1 MSASKIAESVDQGRE
16 MYLHTSADY
25 GNIIQALKQLPNI
38 HNIRINFGSP
48 DEELA
53 MIEELPSLEYLND
66 TKVVKQSFN
75 MGKNSNRSNSRLK
88 AKGLQSKAKLAEL
101 TRNAEMIGS
110 DMHKM
115 SKLEASNP
123 HSLGYN
129 KEVIVYKKLFA
140 YVKDF
145 LNEGNTRTVDR
156 SEFHGFLK
164 NIEIDYQDSLK
175 NSSYDFVKNTLLTMA
190 QFSLHNFCYVRAQDI
205 QKEVDSGIHSTFK
218 ILHENLNNYIREYFQ
233 NILGLES
240 YVNNLKKDSVQ
251 KKNDAVQRTQ
261 EVLQKAEILV
271 KENEQTLSLYETDK
285 KEWENLKKSQYA
297 EVKILEKE
305 NKQLLE
311 KLVKHGKDKVDD
323 LQVSKF
329 GGLSTKSELHQSR
342 LMSSVNVNA
351 SVNLNKNTKSHL
363 EKSALLQSIKNEE
376 ITSTQGPK
384 YLSLHQMK
392 EVIKEI
398 YDSKAKH
405 DEKCQKFKNPLE
417 TMEQHLDTYFT
428 TKFGLKS
435 LVVEWI
441 QTLLHGIKTYSS
453 EDHDVLLFAK
463 ILHNDIDED
472 FRLVQ
477 EEVKTTLRQ
486 CLKLEVRKS
495 ANKVYN
501 VGDTP
506 KEYDLYYEKG
516 ATYNQM
522 AKSGSLRESKK
533 FTSNW
538 HKGNFG
544 TNSSTK
550 NSNTKKHG
558 SEKLQVFAS
567 EAKVKKLYEENLT
580 GAVDIEQC
588 YNILNSVIKK
598 EDIGVIEDI
607 LMSEATGNPKQV
619 QYTLFEKVVQDFFL
633 SQHENFLAKTRQI
646 FKSLDVDD
654 DGLLSPNELANTIGY
669 IDPMNELKLDRDE
682 FISLCDPF
690 ATGFITF
697 TKFIQVLS
705 QIRVTVDQRQTNEV
719 CRSFTPVHRGE
730 HETKEMSVIQF
741 TQQ

>member
-1 MSASKIAESVDQGRE
+1 
-16 MYLHTSADY
+16 
-25 GNIIQALKQLPNI
+25 
-38 HNIRINFGSP
+38 
-48 DEELA
+48 
-53 MIEELPSLEYLND
+53 
-66 TKVVKQSFN
+66 
-75 MGKNSNRSNSRLK
+75 
-88 AKGLQSKAKLAEL
+88 
-101 TRNAEMIGS
+101 
-110 DMHKM
+110 
-115 SKLEASNP
+115 
-123 HSLGYN
+123 
-129 KEVIVYKKLFA
+129 
-140 YVKDF
+140 
-145 LNEGNTRTVDR
+145 
-156 SEFHGFLK
+156 
-164 NIEIDYQDSLK
+164 
-175 NSSYDFVKNTLLTMA
+175 
-190 QFSLHNFCYVRAQDI
+190 
-205 QKEVDSGIHSTFK
+205 
-218 ILHENLNNYIREYFQ
+218 
-233 NILGLES
+233 
-240 YVNNLKKDSVQ
+240 
-251 KKNDAVQRTQ
+251 
-261 EVLQKAEILV
+261 
-271 KENEQTLSLYETDK
+271 
-285 KEWENLKKSQYA
+285 
-297 EVKILEKE
+297 LEKE

-550 NSNTKKHG
+550 NSNVKKHA

-598 EDIGVIEDI
+598 KI
-607 LMSEATGNPKQV
+607 
-619 QYTLFEKVVQDFFL
+619 
-633 SQHENFLAKTRQI
+633 
-646 FKSLDVDD
+646 
-654 DGLLSPNELANTIGY
+654 
-669 IDPMNELKLDRDE
+669 
-682 FISLCDPF
+682 
-690 ATGFITF
+690 
-697 TKFIQVLS
+697 
-705 QIRVTVDQRQTNEV
+705 
-719 CRSFTPVHRGE
+719 
-730 HETKEMSVIQF
+730 
-741 TQQ
+741 